1 MFNIFI
7 SHTLYLLSHSI
18 LFSYSIICHP
28 TYAHVH
34 IYFIHCSFPF
44 THAFHTHF
52 ILFTY
57 ASSHFYYFF
66 PSQKHKTLRHII
78 IVMQHIQFPCIYTT
92 LPFLCFNEHSTHAI
106 NTHIIHSHI
115 FHKQLN
121 LNLII
126 KRNIITELKSFY
138 GK

>member
-1 MFNIFI
+1 MHRFFQHTYITTSHPSHLPYHLSYY
-7 SHTLYLLSHSI
+7 SHT
-18 LFSYSIICHP
+18 
-28 TYAHVH
+28 H
-34 IYFIHCSFPF
+34 ITC
-44 THAFHTHF
+44 FHTHF

-115 FHKQLN
+115 FHKLLN
-121 LNLII
+121 LILII
-126 KRNIITELKSFY
+126 KRNLIKELKSFY